1 MKLLLKVSPLQLK
14 IMDMKINQGVLG
26 IRDGGY
32 EYYFG
37 VAINCTMLV
46 NEAVII

>member
-1 MKLLLKVSPLQLK
+1 
-14 IMDMKINQGVLG
+14 MDMKINQGLLG
-26 IRDGGY
+26 IGDSGY

-37 VAINCTMLV
+37 VAINCIIWV